1 MMFDFPSVFHLRASP
16 TAYTSCVF
24 DFLLSRSGFWRG
36 VKVSFSEI
44 PGHVLCNCVCVS
56 RMDSGIIREG
66 AGFGKKPGC
75 AFGPGPFSYRRERG
89 GGHKELPA
97 SHTKPTRGNTL
108 LRTRIVGWSQ
118 SGELF
123 FSLSFL
129 ATSPLAATLIL
140 SSALFIM
147 SLMLLFFAYFL
158 APDTL
163 FNPWLVSCL
172 STCDAFTFFLS
183 WCTRNGHGSFD
194 DGQRSPGRGDL
205 GWAGCELEASQVNI
219 RLRFVMS
226 LL

>member
-44 PGHVLCNCVCVS
+44 PGHVLCNCVCVFKNGLWHNQGGG
-56 RMDSGIIREG
+56 R
-66 AGFGKKPGC
+66 FWQKKPGC
-75 AFGPGPFSYRRERG
+75 AFGPGPFSYRWERG

-147 SLMLLFFAYFL
+147 SLMLLFFC
-158 APDTL
+158 L
-163 FNPWLVSCL
+163 FPC
-172 STCDAFTFFLS
+172 A
-183 WCTRNGHGSFD
+183 
-194 DGQRSPGRGDL
+194 
-205 GWAGCELEASQVNI
+205 
-219 RLRFVMS
+219 
-226 LL
+226 